1 MSGPTDEPARGLADI
16 LREAGIDAAGT
27 GGRRRRRDNT
37 HTADDEDSDTTEA
50 PVVGVGDGQ
59 RSTVQNAESDV
70 GGLSAYFLTRSDLAT
85 PEHPAPGPPDA
96 MAAPDP
102 TAPAPKTATPKAAT
116 PKPPTPK
123 APAARAPAARA
134 PTPKTAAARAPAA
147 RPRDRE
153 TPAIVPAALLPP
165 RTDTGPVPTVGWSSR
180 GTGWPESSTAAS
192 TTGGPL
198 STSLAT
204 ASSPA
209 NQSAESTSTSG
220 TSHANRSAS
229 PVATTPPVDD
239 DEIDAGVPAR
249 GGVASWAILA
259 VELLA
264 ALGLGVAAWY
274 AFSAVWELL
283 PYVAAFAGPLVV
295 TGLVAVAGA
304 LRSRT
309 GRNPLGLP
317 TLCVLVFAGTVLVV
331 LPAATVIIP

>member
-1 MSGPTDEPARGLADI
+1 MTAPVSGPTDEPARGLADI
-16 LREAGIDAAGT
+16 LREAGINAAGT

-37 HTADDEDSDTTEA
+37 HTADDEDRDTTEA
-50 PVVGVGDGQ
+50 PVVGDGE
-59 RSTVQNAESDV
+59 RRTDQNAGSDV

-85 PEHPAPGPPDA
+85 PEPTVPGHRPPDA
-96 MAAPDP
+96 RAAPDP
-102 TAPAPKTATPKAAT
+102 TAPAPKTAAFKTAAPKTA
-116 PKPPTPK
+116 
-123 APAARAPAARA
+123 AARAP
-134 PTPKTAAARAPAA
+134 AARAPAA

-165 RTDTGPVPTVGWSSR
+165 RTDTGPVPTAGWSSR
-180 GTGWPESSTAAS
+180 GTGWPESSPAAS
-192 TTGGPL
+192 TTGGAL

-239 DEIDAGVPAR
+239 DEIDSGVPAR